1 MAKKQN
7 AKPSAADSSATK
19 GHTKQSES
27 ETEIGEEGVSE
38 ALPAAA
44 EEAPEVK
51 ELTPRPR
58 RRRTPIFG
66 APFD

>member
-7 AKPSAADSSATK
+7 AKPSAPGSSATK
-19 GHTKQSES
+19 GHTKKSES
-27 ETEIGEEGVSE
+27 KIEVGEEGVSE
-38 ALPAAA
+38 ALPAATD
-44 EEAPEVK
+44 EALEVK